1 MDVCIYKNAYVYMNI
16 YMCVCEKERERECVC
31 VCVCIY
37 IYIHTYIHIHTHLD
51 REAEITQF
59 GNLEAFIHKH
69 VLRLD
74 VPVDYRRGVR
84 VQKRQPCVK
93 FLQIFFCFVMN
104 LAVYAGVPLVIY

>member
-1 MDVCIYKNAYVYMNI
+1 
-16 YMCVCEKERERECVC
+16 MCERKRERERERER
-31 VCVCIY
+31 VCIY
-37 IYIHTYIHIHTHLD
+37 IYIKTNRHIHTHLD

-93 FLQIFFCFVMN
+93 FLQFFFCFVMN